1 MSTIK
6 KLVFDIE
13 TIGEDFGTL
22 DETTQE
28 SLTRWIKKE
37 AFDEAEYQ
45 AALKDLKDGL
55 GFSPLTGEVV
65 AIGVL
70 DVEKEQGAVYYQTGG
85 KKIGEAEEDG
95 VKFKPMTEEQM
106 LREFWRVADSYDI
119 FVSFNGRSF
128 DVPFL
133 FVRSAIH
140 GIRPTKNLMAGRY
153 LDKQSFNALHVDLL
167 DQFTFYGAVRRK
179 GNLHLWSRAFGI
191 KSPKA
196 EGVTGDEVGNLFRT
210 GKYLEIAKYNV
221 GDLRATKE
229 LYLKWE
235 SYLRF

>member
-13 TIGEDFGTL
+13 TIGEDFGLL

-55 GFSPLTGEVV
+55 GFSPLTGEIV

-70 DVEKEQGAVYYQTGG
+70 DVEKDQG
-85 KKIGEAEEDG
+85 G
-95 VKFKPMTEEQM
+95 VKFKPMGEEQM

-133 FVRSAIH
+133 FIRSAIH

-167 DQFTFYGAVRRK
+167 DQF
-179 GNLHLWSRAFGI
+179 
-191 KSPKA
+191 
-196 EGVTGDEVGNLFRT
+196 
-210 GKYLEIAKYNV
+210 
-221 GDLRATKE
+221 
-229 LYLKWE
+229 
-235 SYLRF
+235 